1 MILGGLDIATV
12 TGAAVMNGGVIT
24 AETIKIPA
32 AKKKFLERDEKDPPL
47 NAVELG
53 KAFEHFRGAIRVW
66 LIENRIEYLAIE
78 EPIRTDFQRTKT
90 TIDTESQWAGKAVKK
105 EKVQGIPLKTSFK
118 IHSLEGIAC
127 MLAAEMN
134 IPAIFVNQT
143 TWRKAFLG
151 VGRTPDAKREAKKM
165 CDRMKISVT
174 SLDAAEAA
182 GICFWLNAHLNPMS
196 AKGPLF
202 DRPPKPLTPA
212 QEQIRAAAEA
222 VFTPLYPKDGD
233 DLRLIGKAVIRNG

>member
-12 TGAAVMNGGVIT
+12 TGAAVMKNGVIT

-32 AKKKFLERDEKDPPL
+32 AKKKFLDRDDKDPPL

-53 KAFEHFRGAIRVW
+53 RAFEHFRGALRVW
-66 LIENRIEYLAIE
+66 LIENKIEHLAIE

-90 TIDTESQWAGKAVKK
+90 TIDTETQWAGKAVRK

-118 IHSLEGIAC
+118 IHGLEAVAC

-134 IPAIFVNQT
+134 IPVLFVNQT

-165 CDRMKISVT
+165 CERMKISVT

-182 GICFWLNAHLNPMS
+182 GIVYWLSIHLNPMS
-196 AKGPLF
+196 RAGTLF
-202 DRPPKPLTPA
+202 AQKPKPMTPA
-212 QEQIRAAAEA
+212 QEDAKAAAEA
-222 VFTPLYPKDGD
+222 LFAS
-233 DLRLIGKAVIRNG
+233 KA